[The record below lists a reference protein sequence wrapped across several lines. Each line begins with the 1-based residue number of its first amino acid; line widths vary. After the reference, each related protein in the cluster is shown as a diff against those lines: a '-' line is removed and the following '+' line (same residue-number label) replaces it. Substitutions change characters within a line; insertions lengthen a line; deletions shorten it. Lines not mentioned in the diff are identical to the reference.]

1 MNFLLMS
8 GVTPFTISLLVLLGL
23 VLVEFVLLLIGT
35 HFFGLL
41 DDLLPDMHFDADHH
55 HEFGFGKAMSFV
67 GFGKVPFLMV
77 FMSFLASFGLS
88 GYAVQSIAQKFTGG
102 ILPLAFAIPAAIAAG
117 LMFTSR
123 ITAVLSRIMPKE
135 QTTAVSDSSLI
146 GREAL
151 VTYGTA
157 TSALPATA
165 EVIDQHGRTHHI
177 QLKAAAEGESFEEG
191 RKALIVRTEDG
202 FFFATSNY

>member
-8 GVTPFTISLLVLLGL
+8 GVTPFTISLLVLVGL

-41 DDLLPDMHFDADHH
+41 DDLLPDMHFDADHDH
-55 HEFGFGKAMSFV
+55 DFGIGKAMYFV

-77 FMSFLASFGLS
+77 LMSFLASFGLS
-88 GYAVQSIAQKFTGG
+88 GYAIQSIAHKLTGG
-102 ILPLAFAIPAAIAAG
+102 IFPLMLAIPAAVVLA
-117 LMFTSR
+117 LLLTSR
-123 ITAVLSRIMPKE
+123 ITVVLARIMPRE
-135 QTTAVSDSSLI
+135 QTTAVSDADLI
-146 GREAL
+146 GREAT

-157 TSALPATA
+157 SASLPATA
-165 EVIDQHGRTHHI
+165 EVVDQHGRTHHI

-202 FFFATSNY
+202 FFFATSTY